1 MTLLLSSSNPES
13 LQTVLQL
20 AYDELHGIAVRHF
33 RNEPAG
39 RTLQP
44 TDILH
49 EACLRFIRSGPVF
62 KNRKLF
68 FSAAS
73 KYMRRVLVESAR
85 RRGATKREGH
95 RLRVDFSEA
104 ERIGF
109 EQPKELLDFDLALG
123 RLEAFNPRLSEVAQL
138 RVFGGMS
145 TPEAARVLG
154 IGASTARRRWAQ
166 ARVWLRHALK
176 RKPGY

>member
-1 MTLLLSSSNPES
+1 MTLLLASNNPEA
-13 LQTVLQL
+13 LRTVMRL

-33 RNEPAG
+33 RNETPG

-49 EACLRFIRSGPVF
+49 EACLRLIQAGPVF

-73 KYMRRVLVESAR
+73 KCMRRVLVDCAR
-85 RRGATKREGH
+85 RRRANKREG
-95 RLRVDFSEA
+95 RRRRVDISEA

-109 EQPKELLDFDLALG
+109 EQPKELLDFDLALT
-123 RLEAFNPRLSEVAQL
+123 RLEAFKPRWSEVAEL
-138 RVFGGMS
+138 RVFGGLS
-145 TPEAARVLG
+145 TPEAASILG
-154 IGASTARRRWAQ
+154 IGASTARRRWAR
-166 ARVWLRHALK
+166 ARVWLRNDLTSGA
-176 RKPGY
+176 